1 MDLTTDNVIQLYT
14 PLAGL
19 AMLAFWS
26 GVLTQKIA
34 GIIDR
39 ITTSDARIDERLR
52 KVEAH
57 GEGDTAIAV
66 QIGVLTERVNALKF
80 SITKVDGEVQTVQK
94 TLNDII
100 TKRPAARPKFDQ
112 TND

>member
-34 GIIDR
+34 GIVTQLAADSLR
-39 ITTSDARIDERLR
+39 VDERLR

-100 TKRPAARPKFDQ
+100 TKEAGGPAQVRPDR
-112 TND
+112 